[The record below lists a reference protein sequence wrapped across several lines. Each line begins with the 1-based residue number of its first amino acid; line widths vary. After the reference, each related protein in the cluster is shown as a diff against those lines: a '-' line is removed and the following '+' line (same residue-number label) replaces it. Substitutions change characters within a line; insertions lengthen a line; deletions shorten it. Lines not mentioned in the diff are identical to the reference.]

1 MSYVRQQRMNKVQ
14 ILVISESIFY
24 PPAMNFAFGTFL
36 CNLMDFRQFTA
47 DSSKNKVRFKCRA
60 SAVPSSIDQIKF
72 DFSTAA
78 ARRLKPSRATAV

>member
-24 PPAMNFAFGTFL
+24 PPTINFAFGTFL

-47 DSSKNKVRFKCRA
+47 DSSKNKAHFKHRA
-60 SAVPSSIDQIKF
+60 TTVPNSIDQIKF
-72 DFSTAA
+72 NFSTAVE
-78 ARRLKPSRATAV
+78 RRLKPSRATAV